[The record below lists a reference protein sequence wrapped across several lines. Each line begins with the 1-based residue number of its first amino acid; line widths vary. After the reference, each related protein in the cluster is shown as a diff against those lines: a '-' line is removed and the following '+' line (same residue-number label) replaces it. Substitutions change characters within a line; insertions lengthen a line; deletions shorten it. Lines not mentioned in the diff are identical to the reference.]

1 MPSPPRVDKTIVFS
15 APQASF
21 LGVGP
26 APNPSPRRQAG
37 LEIACAEARTPGPY
51 PKKKYVVFVSE
62 LRNKSKKVEHSV
74 SLFRCINRHLIYH
87 AKYPHPI

>member
-26 APNPSPRRQAG
+26 AYDPTHLPEGRQVW
-37 LEIACAEARTPGPY
+37 
-51 PKKKYVVFVSE
+51 K
-62 LRNKSKKVEHSV
+62 
-74 SLFRCINRHLIYH
+74 
-87 AKYPHPI
+87 